1 MPNPA
6 VKGVVHGRRRHDN
19 SAVRSLRI
27 TLEADALQCIGRN
40 CFGGTAGDVRF
51 ENAMLELDKNGD
63 GTTDFALLMPGTESI
78 KSANL
83 IL

>member
-1 MPNPA
+1 M
-6 VKGVVHGRRRHDN
+6 VHGRRRHDN

-51 ENAMLELDKNGD
+51 DYDMPNLAPSYHNSKSDPLNPSSCPCCRD
-63 GTTDFALLMPGTESI
+63 GLSG
-78 KSANL
+78 
-83 IL
+83 